1 MVQQGGGHTASN
13 RIIKRYA
20 YRIIR
25 SQRMTTNEN
34 VVRRKRRLLELAKEL
49 NNVSKVCKLIG
60 YNRQQFNEIRR
71 LMCCVVVD

>member
-1 MVQQGGGHTASN
+1 
-13 RIIKRYA
+13 
-20 YRIIR
+20 
-25 SQRMTTNEN
+25 MTTNEN

-49 NNVSKVCKLIG
+49 NNVSKVCKLVG